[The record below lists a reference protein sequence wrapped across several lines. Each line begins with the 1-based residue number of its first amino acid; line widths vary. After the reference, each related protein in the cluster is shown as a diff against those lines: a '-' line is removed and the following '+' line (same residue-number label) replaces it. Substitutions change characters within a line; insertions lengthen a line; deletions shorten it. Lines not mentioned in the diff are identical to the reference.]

1 MMMSTDDKVETEK
14 QRKAERRRCQ
24 EAEADVK
31 RKKKQ
36 AEEQELLMQQNADN
50 EVELE
55 EHELANQGM
64 EEGDDMF
71 APSPIVVKELNE
83 EAMREVDALLEE
95 RLGEF

>member
-1 MMMSTDDKVETEK
+1 M
-14 QRKAERRRCQ
+14 
-24 EAEADVK
+24 K

-55 EHELANQGM
+55 EHELANQEM
-64 EEGDDMF
+64 EEDEDMF
-71 APSPIVVKELNE
+71 APSPIEVKELNE